1 MKMTFGFS
9 LILRIAACLICGSA
23 RAGDKRPPT
32 PAQGA
37 FQKLRGLAGEWHG
50 RAGDREKGM
59 EATVIYKTTAAGN
72 TVMETLFP
80 GTAHEMVTMYYL
92 EDGKLVLTHYC
103 AAGNQP
109 RMALTKKS
117 TPDTLDFNFI
127 GGANISSRRD
137 GHMRA
142 ARIRFIGK
150 DVLESEWDYF
160 QDGKLAD
167 TKKFYLKRKS

>member
-1 MKMTFGFS
+1 MKMIFRFGTVLWFTIYLAGAS
-9 LILRIAACLICGSA
+9 VRAAEKATS
-23 RAGDKRPPT
+23 T
-32 PAQGA
+32 PAQDA
-37 FQKLRGLAGEWHG
+37 FNKLKSLAGEWHG
-50 RAGDREKGM
+50 RVGDREKGM
-59 EATVIYKTTAAGN
+59 ETTVIYKTTSAGH

-80 GTAHEMVTMYYL
+80 GTTHEMVTMYHL

-117 TPDTLDFNFI
+117 TPDALDFNFI

-137 GHMRA
+137 GHMHA
-142 ARIRFIGK
+142 ARIRFAGK

-160 QDGKLAD
+160 QDGKKTD
-167 TKKFYLKRKS
+167 TKKFFLKRKS